1 MQVCTE
7 QMVQDIRIIEKRLN
21 QIQQHLICTVT
32 RNVMIT
38 EEDHN
43 NLAFYLVKLD
53 RYLYWTDLKGSLPI
67 RTTLLKFPIVY
78 TKFPTL
84 LKFPIV

>member
-1 MQVCTE
+1 MKFKMQVCTE
-7 QMVQDIRIIEKRLN
+7 QMVQDIRIIENRLD
-21 QIQQHLICTVT
+21 QIQRHLICTVT

-38 EEDHN
+38 EEDHK

-67 RTTLLKFPIVY
+67 RTTLLKFPLCIS
-78 TKFPTL
+78 KL
-84 LKFPIV
+84 